1 MVEMKHGI
9 LFCLIP
15 FISLLHG
22 AVSVHASEEG
32 ILQPMAGDVK
42 NGVADSADQSKKRQ
56 VFHNLNWH
64 SLSIRGTF
72 SSLDVLGDEAPEEF
86 RQYDIAANLRLPWE
100 WSVISDWGVST
111 RLMAS
116 VGMLSNSKEKALA
129 VSLIP
134 LAVFGSRDGRF
145 SLDMGA
151 GGAALSEHGFGA
163 QEFGGPFQFA
173 LTTGVSIPLYKE
185 YSLGYRFLHY
195 SDAGFNGSDTIG
207 ADLHMI
213 ELIYRF

>member
-9 LFCLIP
+9 LCCLIL
-15 FISLLHG
+15 FISLLQG
-22 AVSVHASEEG
+22 PVSIHASEEY
-32 ILQPMAGDVK
+32 ILQPMAGD
-42 NGVADSADQSKKRQ
+42 ADQSRKWQ

-86 RQYDIAANLRLPWE
+86 SLYDISANFNLPWK
-100 WSVISDWGVST
+100 WPVISDWGVIT

-116 VGMLSNSKEKALA
+116 AGMLSNSDEKALA

-134 LAVFGSRDGRF
+134 LLVFGSQDGRF
-145 SLDMGA
+145 SMDMGA
-151 GGAALSEHGFGA
+151 GGAVLSEHGFGE
-163 QEFGGPFQFA
+163 QDFGGPFQFA
-173 LTTGVSIPLYKE
+173 LTTGINIPVYKK
-185 YSLGYRFLHY
+185 YSMGYRFMHY
-195 SDAGFNGSDTIG
+195 SDAGLNGSDTTG

>member
-1 MVEMKHGI
+1 MKHCI
-9 LFCLIP
+9 LFYLIL

-22 AVSVHASEEG
+22 PASVHAGEES
-32 ILQPMAGDVK
+32 ILQPMAENVK
-42 NGVADSADQSKKRQ
+42 NGVADSADQSKWQ
-56 VFHNLNWH
+56 IFHNLNWH
-64 SLSIRGTF
+64 SLSVRGTF
-72 SSLDVLGDEAPEEF
+72 SSLDVLGDEAPERF
-86 RQYDIAANLRLPWE
+86 SQYDIAANFRLPWE
-100 WSVISDWGVST
+100 WSVISDRRVST

-116 VGMLSNSKEKALA
+116 VGMLSNSTEKALA

-134 LAVFGSRDGRF
+134 LVVFGSPGGRF

-151 GGAALSEHGFGA
+151 GGAVLSKHGFGV
-163 QEFGGPFQFA
+163 QDFGGPFQFA

-195 SDAGFNGSDTIG
+195 SDAGLNGSDTTG